1 MIILKFKN
9 LKMRKISIC
18 IAAVAALFLT
28 VEAWACTGLLV
39 GKKASTDGSVMISYA
54 ADSHTLYGEL
64 YRWPAATWP
73 KGAMLDIIEWDTH
86 KPLGQIPQVE
96 KTYSVVGNMN
106 EYQLAI
112 TESTFGGR
120 PELVDTTGIMDYGS
134 LIYVTLQRAKTARE
148 AIRVMTDLVAEYG
161 YYSSGETFS
170 IADKNEAWV
179 MEMIGKGPGRKGAVW
194 VAIRI
199 PDDCISAH
207 ANQSRI
213 QQIPFDDKENCLYA
227 PDVVSFAREK
237 GYFNGKDEDF
247 SFQQAYCPYNFG
259 ALRGCEARVWSFFR
273 KYDKTMERYADFIK
287 GDVTKEPMPLYIKPD
302 RLLSVQDVQAAMRDH
317 FEGTDL
323 DMTRDAGAGP
333 YKVPYRW
340 RPMDFTVDGETYLN
354 ERAIA
359 TQQTGFVIVPQMR
372 NWLPDAVGGILW
384 FGVDDADMAVFTPVY
399 CSVTASPECYR
410 VGNGDMMNFS
420 WTSAFWIHNW
430 VANMAYGKY
439 SYMIQDIRK
448 VQQELENSYREAIPA
463 IDKAA
468 AELYQTD
475 PVEAKRFLTWF
486 STTTADAAT
495 ERWKKLGEYLLVK
508 YMDGNV
514 KKEENGSFKQNGY
527 GLSEMPDFPGYD
539 EEYYRSIVR
548 SAGERLKVK
557 E

>member
-1 MIILKFKN
+1 MGKTWILMVTCAIM
-9 LKMRKISIC
+9 LSGM
-18 IAAVAALFLT
+18 
-28 VEAWACTGLLV
+28 EAFACTGLLV
-39 GKKASTDGSVMISYA
+39 GKKASVDGSVMISYA

-96 KTYSVVGNMN
+96 QTYSVVGNMN
-106 EYQLAI
+106 EHQVAI

-134 LIYVTLQRAKTARE
+134 LIYVTLQRSKTARE
-148 AIRVMTDLVAEYG
+148 AIRIMTDLVKDYG

-179 MEMIGKGPGRKGAVW
+179 MEMIGKGPGNKGAVW

-213 QQIPFDDKENCLYA
+213 QQIPFDDKENCIYS

-237 GYFNGKDEDF
+237 GYFSGRDKDF
-247 SFQQAYCPYNFG
+247 SFQKAYCPYDFS

-273 KYDKTMERYADFIK
+273 KYDKSMDQYMDLIK
-287 GDVTKEPMPLYIKPD
+287 GDAMKKPMPLYVKPD
-302 RLLSVQDVQAAMRDH
+302 RLLSVRDVQNGMRDH

-323 DMTRDAGAGP
+323 DMTKDAGAGP

-340 RPMDFTVDGETYLN
+340 RPMTFEVDGQEYTN

-372 NWLPDAVGGILW
+372 YWLPDDVGGILW
-384 FGVDDADMAVFTPVY
+384 FCVDDADKAVFTPIY

-439 SYMIQDIRK
+439 SYMIQDIRL
-448 VQQELENSYREAIPA
+448 VQQELENSYQQTIPA
-463 IDKAA
+463 VDKAA
-468 AELYQTD
+468 SELYAKN
-475 PVEAKRFLTWF
+475 PAEAVKFLTWF
-486 STTTADAAT
+486 SSTTADQAT
-495 ERWKKLGEYLLVK
+495 ARWKKLGEYLLVK

-514 KKEENGSFKQNGY
+514 KKEENGHFKQNGY
-527 GLSEMPDFPGYD
+527 GLSEYPDFPGYD
-539 EEYYRSIVR
+539 EDYYRSIVK
-548 SAGERLKVK
+548 SAGDKLKVK
-557 E
+557 

>member
-1 MIILKFKN
+1 MGKTWILMVTCAIM
-9 LKMRKISIC
+9 LSGM
-18 IAAVAALFLT
+18 
-28 VEAWACTGLLV
+28 EAFACTGLLV
-39 GKKASTDGSVMISYA
+39 GKKASVDGSVMISYA

-96 KTYSVVGNMN
+96 QTYSVVGNMN
-106 EYQLAI
+106 EHQVAI

-134 LIYVTLQRAKTARE
+134 LIYVTLQRSKTARE
-148 AIRVMTDLVAEYG
+148 AIRIMTDLVKDYG

-179 MEMIGKGPGRKGAVW
+179 MEMIGKGPGNKGAVW

-213 QQIPFDDKENCLYA
+213 QQIPFDDKENCIYS

-237 GYFNGKDEDF
+237 GYFSGRDKDF
-247 SFQQAYCPYNFG
+247 SFQKAYCPYDFS

-273 KYDKTMERYADFIK
+273 KYDKSMDQYMDLIK
-287 GDVTKEPMPLYIKPD
+287 GDVMKKPMPLYVKPD
-302 RLLSVQDVQAAMRDH
+302 RLLSVRDVQNGMRDH

-323 DMTRDAGAGP
+323 DMTKDAGAGP

-340 RPMDFTVDGETYLN
+340 RPMTFEVDGQEYTN

-372 NWLPDAVGGILW
+372 NWLGGILW
-384 FGVDDADMAVFTPVY
+384 FGVDDADMAVFTPIY

-439 SYMIQDIRK
+439 SYMIQDIRL
-448 VQQELENSYREAIPA
+448 VQQELENSYQQTIPA
-463 IDKAA
+463 VDKAA
-468 AELYQTD
+468 SELYAKN
-475 PVEAKRFLTWF
+475 PAEAVKFLTWF
-486 STTTADAAT
+486 SSTTADQAT
-495 ERWKKLGEYLLVK
+495 ARWKKLGEYLLVK

-514 KKEENGSFKQNGY
+514 KKEENGHFKQNGY
-527 GLSEMPDFPGYD
+527 GLSEYPDFPGYD
-539 EEYYRSIVR
+539 EDYYRSIVK
-548 SAGERLKVK
+548 SAGDKLKVK
-557 E
+557 

>member
-1 MIILKFKN
+1 MGKTWILMVTCAIM
-9 LKMRKISIC
+9 LSGM
-18 IAAVAALFLT
+18 
-28 VEAWACTGLLV
+28 EAFACTGLLV
-39 GKKASTDGSVMISYA
+39 GKKASVDGSVMISYA

-64 YRWPAATWP
+64 YRWQAATWP

-96 KTYSVVGNMN
+96 QTYSVVGNMN
-106 EYQLAI
+106 EHQVAI

-134 LIYVTLQRAKTARE
+134 LIYVTLQRSKTARE
-148 AIRVMTDLVAEYG
+148 AIRIMTDLVKDYG

-179 MEMIGKGPGRKGAVW
+179 MEMIGKGPGNKGAVW

-213 QQIPFDDKENCLYA
+213 QQIPFDDKENCIYS

-237 GYFNGKDEDF
+237 GYFSGRDKDF
-247 SFQQAYCPYNFG
+247 SFQKAYCPYDFS

-273 KYDKTMERYADFIK
+273 KYDKSMDQYMDLIK
-287 GDVTKEPMPLYIKPD
+287 GDVMKKPMPLYVKPD
-302 RLLSVQDVQAAMRDH
+302 RLLSVRDVQNGMRDH

-323 DMTRDAGAGP
+323 DMTKDAGAGP

-340 RPMDFTVDGETYLN
+340 RPMTFEVDGQEYTN

-359 TQQTGFVIVPQMR
+359 TQQTGFVIVPQTR
-372 NWLPDAVGGILW
+372 NWLVDAVCGILW
-384 FGVDDADMAVFTPVY
+384 FGVDDADMAVFTPIY

-439 SYMIQDIRK
+439 SYMIQDIRL
-448 VQQELENSYREAIPA
+448 VQQELENSYQQTIPA
-463 IDKAA
+463 VDKAA
-468 AELYQTD
+468 SELYAKN
-475 PVEAKRFLTWF
+475 PAEAVKFLTWF
-486 STTTADAAT
+486 SSTTADQAT
-495 ERWKKLGEYLLVK
+495 ARWKKLGEYLLVK

-514 KKEENGSFKQNGY
+514 KKEENGQFKQNGY
-527 GLSEMPDFPGYD
+527 GLSEYPDFPGYD
-539 EEYYRSIVR
+539 EDYYRSIVK
-548 SAGERLKVK
+548 SAGDKLKVK
-557 E
+557 

>member
-1 MIILKFKN
+1 MGKTWILMVTCAIM
-9 LKMRKISIC
+9 LSGM
-18 IAAVAALFLT
+18 
-28 VEAWACTGLLV
+28 EAFACTGLLV
-39 GKKASTDGSVMISYA
+39 GKKASVDGSVMISYA

-73 KGAMLDIIEWDTH
+73 KGTMLDIIEWDTH

-96 KTYSVVGNMN
+96 QTYSVVGNMN
-106 EYQLAI
+106 EHQVAI

-134 LIYVTLQRAKTARE
+134 LIYVTLQRSKTARE
-148 AIRVMTDLVAEYG
+148 AIRIMTDLVKDYG

-179 MEMIGKGPGRKGAVW
+179 MEMIGKGPGNKGAVW
-194 VAIRI
+194 GAIRI
-199 PDDCISAH
+199 PDECISAH

-213 QQIPFDDKENCLYA
+213 QQIPFDDKENCIYS

-237 GYFNGKDEDF
+237 GYFSGRDKDF
-247 SFQQAYCPYNFG
+247 SFQKAYCPYDFS

-273 KYDKTMERYADFIK
+273 KYDKSMDQYMDLIK
-287 GDVTKEPMPLYIKPD
+287 GDVMKKPMPLYVKPD
-302 RLLSVQDVQAAMRDH
+302 RLLSVRDVQNGMRDH

-323 DMTRDAGAGP
+323 DMTKDAGAGP

-340 RPMDFTVDGETYLN
+340 RPMTFEVDGQEYTN

-384 FGVDDADMAVFTPVY
+384 FGVDDADMAVFTPIY

-439 SYMIQDIRK
+439 SYMIQDIRL
-448 VQQELENSYREAIPA
+448 VQQELENSYQQTIPA
-463 IDKAA
+463 VDKAA
-468 AELYQTD
+468 SELYAKN
-475 PVEAKRFLTWF
+475 PAEAVKFLTWF
-486 STTTADAAT
+486 SSTTADQAT
-495 ERWKKLGEYLLVK
+495 ARWKKLGEYLLVK

-514 KKEENGSFKQNGY
+514 KKEENGHFKQNGY
-527 GLSEMPDFPGYD
+527 GLSEYPDFPGYD
-539 EEYYRSIVR
+539 EDYYRSIVK
-548 SAGERLKVK
+548 SAGDKLKVK
-557 E
+557 

>member
-1 MIILKFKN
+1 MGKTWILMVTCAIM
-9 LKMRKISIC
+9 LSGM
-18 IAAVAALFLT
+18 
-28 VEAWACTGLLV
+28 EAFACTGLLV
-39 GKKASTDGSVMISYA
+39 GMIASVDGSVMISYA

-96 KTYSVVGNMN
+96 QTYSVVGNMN
-106 EYQLAI
+106 EHQVAI

-134 LIYVTLQRAKTARE
+134 LIYVTLQRSKTARE
-148 AIRVMTDLVAEYG
+148 AIRIMTDLVKDYG

-179 MEMIGKGPGRKGAVW
+179 MEMIGKGPGNKGAVW

-213 QQIPFDDKENCLYA
+213 QQIPFDDKENCIYS

-237 GYFNGKDEDF
+237 GYFSGRDKDF
-247 SFQQAYCPYNFG
+247 SFQKAYCPYDFS

-273 KYDKTMERYADFIK
+273 KYDKSMDQYMDLIK
-287 GDVTKEPMPLYIKPD
+287 GDAMKKPMPLYVKPD
-302 RLLSVQDVQAAMRDH
+302 RLLSVRDVQNGMRDH

-323 DMTRDAGAGP
+323 DMTKDAGAGP

-340 RPMDFTVDGETYLN
+340 RPMTFEVDGQEYTN

-372 NWLPDAVGGILW
+372 IWLPDAGGGILW
-384 FGVDDADMAVFTPVY
+384 CGVDDADMAGFTPIY

-439 SYMIQDIRK
+439 SYMIQDIRL
-448 VQQELENSYREAIPA
+448 VQQELENSYQQTIPA
-463 IDKAA
+463 VDKAA
-468 AELYQTD
+468 SELYAKN
-475 PVEAKRFLTWF
+475 PAEAVKFLTWF
-486 STTTADAAT
+486 SSTTADQAT
-495 ERWKKLGEYLLVK
+495 ARWKKLGEYLLVK

-514 KKEENGSFKQNGY
+514 KKEENGHFKQNGY
-527 GLSEMPDFPGYD
+527 GLSEYPDFPGYD
-539 EEYYRSIVR
+539 EDYYRSIVK
-548 SAGERLKVK
+548 SAGDKLKVK
-557 E
+557 